1 MLIEILGYLFS
12 GVVLGAAA
20 GVSPGPLL
28 ALVISET
35 VRHSK
40 KEGILVAAAP
50 LITDVPIVGLSIFV
64 LAKLSSSN
72 LILAVI
78 SLAGAGFIGYLA
90 WESLKVKGLEVDPVQ
105 VKVQSLRKGLI
116 TNLLSPHPYI
126 FWGTIGAP
134 TVLSA
139 WRTNRA
145 AAILWVGGFYL
156 LLVGAKVAIALMVDR
171 SKGFLKS
178 TAYIW
183 VIRILGVVLLGFA
196 VLFVRQGIVLF
207 MGR

>member
-1 MLIEILGYLFS
+1 MIEILGFLVS
-12 GVVLGAAA
+12 GVVFGAVA

-50 LITDVPIVGLSIFV
+50 LVTDAPIVALSLLV
-64 LAKLSSSN
+64 LAKLSSSDV
-72 LILAVI
+72 ILAVI

-90 WESLKVKGLEVDPVQ
+90 WESLKVKGMEVDLQQ
-105 VKVQSLRKGLI
+105 VKAHSLRKGLL
-116 TNLLSPHPYI
+116 TNVLSPHPYI

-134 TVLSA
+134 TVLAA
-139 WRTNRA
+139 WRTSRA
-145 AAILWVGGFYL
+145 AAVLWIAGFYL
-156 LLVGAKVAIALMVDR
+156 LLVGSKVAIALMVDK

-178 TAYIW
+178 AGYVW
-183 VIRILGVVLLGFA
+183 VIRILGVALLIFA
-196 VLFVRQGIVLF
+196 VVFVRQGIMLL
-207 MGR
+207 MGE